1 MKLCMGWLL
10 QRFRPIT
17 LERPKVL
24 LPLAGFPFI
33 DYTLEW
39 LASNSVAKVRGLLML
54 LLFPSGGLS
63 TCRKGDKGVL
73 DAPGCSSSVFTKL
86 MHMTNCKKASNSIH

>member
-1 MKLCMGWLL
+1 MSHNVCGEWHTHLLESVHDTKVPESEQGLWLL

-24 LPLAGFPFI
+24 LPLVGVPLL

-39 LASNSVAKVRGLLML
+39 LASNNVAEVQTRSVTTMSL
-54 LLFPSGGLS
+54 
-63 TCRKGDKGVL
+63 
-73 DAPGCSSSVFTKL
+73 
-86 MHMTNCKKASNSIH
+86 I

>member
-1 MKLCMGWLL
+1 ML

-24 LPLAGFPFI
+24 LPLVGVPLL

-39 LASNSVAKVRGLLML
+39 LASNNVAEVRSCSVVPRITFGTILSRG
-54 LLFPSGGLS
+54 
-63 TCRKGDKGVL
+63 R
-73 DAPGCSSSVFTKL
+73 SS
-86 MHMTNCKKASNSIH
+86 CAYC

>member
-24 LPLAGFPFI
+24 LPLAGFPLI

-39 LASNSVAKVRGLLML
+39 LASNGVAEVRGVLML
-54 LLFPSGGLS
+54 LLYHRCGLP
-63 TCRKGDKGVL
+63 TCREGDRAGML
-73 DAPGCSSSVFTKL
+73 TKDIG
-86 MHMTNCKKASNSIH
+86 KAFF